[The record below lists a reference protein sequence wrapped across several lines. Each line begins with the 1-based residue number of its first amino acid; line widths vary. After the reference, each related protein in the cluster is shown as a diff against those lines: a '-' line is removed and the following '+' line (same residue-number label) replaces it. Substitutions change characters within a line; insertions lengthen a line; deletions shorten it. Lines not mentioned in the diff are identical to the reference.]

1 MGIVLTS
8 FGRALLAPPFRLR
21 RDTIPPHDPSGPFA
35 DHPCVR
41 FTRASDND
49 SVTRPWKSADSG
61 IGHLFTSGTLY
72 TLGCPSP
79 GSTVCPSIVRKMSQ
93 CPHIVG

>member
-35 DHPCVR
+35 DHPCVC
-41 FTRASDND
+41 FTRLPGND
-49 SVTRPWKSADSG
+49 SVTRTPLSSQSG
-61 IGHLFTSGTLY
+61 MGHLFAFGTGL
-72 TLGCPSP
+72 TLRSASPSSTICPL
-79 GSTVCPSIVRKMSQ
+79 ILRKMIR
-93 CPHIVG
+93 CPHIIG